1 MTRLSV
7 ERAPALT
14 PAPVVVNRRC
24 TACGNESTQAECPE
38 CAGEDRDPE
47 QLDEQEFSVSPC
59 GGPSKDVAP
68 GIVHDV
74 IEGAGAPL
82 TARERS
88 FFEPRLGH
96 DFSRVRVH
104 SDMRAAE
111 AARAVDADAFTVGRH
126 VVLGGRHRDGLAR
139 HNVLAHELAHV
150 VQQSGGAAPPRGELR
165 IAAPDHATERE
176 ADAVAHAV
184 ARAVPAAPHERSD
197 QQVARQSGGG
207 LVPSSCPCCITGL
220 SIANITRID
229 NATHMG
235 HSFDLQIAM
244 DRPSSGP
251 AGECVLEWWEKTDV
265 PAIPGHPPNTW
276 TDMFANFPTS
286 PTFAPWHNRG
296 TTCSSSQGVTINDP
310 PSLGKRAGRTVTR
323 TLEFRLVVNSM
334 PASSDSGCAE
344 ASKQVTAK
352 QVLVMTSGTP
362 DWTASS
368 FTTP

>member
-7 ERAPALT
+7 ERTPALN
-14 PAPVVVNRRC
+14 PAPVMLNRRC
-24 TACGNESTQAECPE
+24 NACGAENSTGECAECAIE
-38 CAGEDRDPE
+38 ERDPE
-47 QLDEQEFSVSPC
+47 QNGDQEYSLSPVA
-59 GGPSKDVAP
+59 GPRKNVAP

-74 IEGAGAPL
+74 IAGSGSPL
-82 TARERS
+82 TARERA

-104 SDMRAAE
+104 SDLRAAE
-111 AARAVDADAFTVGRH
+111 SARAVQADAYTVGDH
-126 VVLGGRHRDGLAR
+126 VVLGHDHRDGLAR
-139 HNVLAHELAHV
+139 HGVLAHELAHV
-150 VQQSGGAAPPRGELR
+150 VQQSGAPAPARGDLR

-176 ADAVAHAV
+176 ADAVA
-184 ARAVPAAPHERSD
+184 RAVTRNARSIPSARSD

-207 LVPSSCPCCITGL
+207 LLGGCPCCISGL

-244 DRPSSGP
+244 DRPASGS

-265 PAIPGHPPNTW
+265 PAIPGHRPNTW
-276 TDMFANFPTS
+276 TDMYALYPQS
-286 PTFAPWHNRG
+286 PTFDPWKNRG
-296 TTCSSSQGVTINDP
+296 TTCGSSQGVTINDP
-310 PSLGKRAGRTVTR
+310 PGLGKTPGRTVTR

-334 PASSDSGCAE
+334 PADSTSGCAE

-362 DWTASS
+362 DWGASS